1 MRAQTRDAVVTRSP
15 GRPVS
20 CRSKLVRH
28 TSLPLEGGLGGP
40 LRASPKGPMAPAKP
54 ALELGFSDRS
64 PPPSGLVWL
73 VPWNGIGSPPAL
85 AGTRSRATSRRML
98 QIFTHANYDFIGKRR
113 IAYAISIVFTLIA
126 LAHLAYKSGLRPGS
140 HFARATP

>member
-28 TSLPLEGGLGGP
+28 TSLPIEGGLGGP

-54 ALELGFSDRS
+54 ALELGFSDRLLVPVQFTS
-64 PPPSGLVWL
+64 PDSVLGRDQFSSTRRPPSGLVWL
-73 VPWNGIGSPPAL
+73 ATWTRTAARRAL
-85 AGTRSRATSRRML
+85 VG
-98 QIFTHANYDFIGKRR
+98 
-113 IAYAISIVFTLIA
+113 
-126 LAHLAYKSGLRPGS
+126 
-140 HFARATP
+140 